1 MKDLMG
7 KAIWDYYHQ
16 NSPEDLQTETSI
28 SELDDLPVEYL
39 FRDYNAMV
47 PLEQKALDLAKGS
60 ILDIG
65 AGAGSHSL
73 YLQNKGDDVTA
84 MDISPKSVEVIKER
98 GVKNAFCGDILTFS
112 QGKYDTLLMLMNG
125 TGIFESLSKIDVYL
139 RKLKTLLNPNG
150 SILIDGTDI
159 IYMFDRDD
167 DGGVLIPAG
176 RYYGELD
183 YVVHYKG
190 ESEDPIKWL
199 YLDYETLKN
208 AAEYNGFKIEKILQE
223 EDSYLARLTKI

>member
-28 SELDDLPVEYL
+28 SELDELPVEYL
-39 FRDYNAMV
+39 FRDYDDMV
-47 PLEQKALDLAKGS
+47 PIEQKALDLATGK
-60 ILDIG
+60 ILDVG
-65 AGAGSHSL
+65 SGAGSHSL
-73 YLQNKGDDVTA
+73 YLQNKGALVTA
-84 MDISPKSVEVIKER
+84 MDISPKAIEVVKER
-98 GVKNAFCGDILTFS
+98 GVNLAFCGDILTFS
-112 QGKYDTLLMLMNG
+112 EGKYDTLLMLMNG

-139 RKLKTLLNPNG
+139 RKLKTLLNPG
-150 SILIDGTDI
+150 GQILIDGTDI
-159 IYMFDRDD
+159 LYMFDREE

-176 RYYGELD
+176 GYYGELD

-208 AAEYNGFKIEKILQE
+208 AAENNGFSIEKVLQD
-223 EDSYLARLTKI
+223 EDSYLAKLTKI